1 MRTLLSRLINIQIN
15 SDYIKYTRRGTVSIG
30 KSASMFCSIFFRD
43 LKAIEG

>member
-15 SDYIKYTRRGTVSIG
+15 SDYIKYTRRGTLSVG
-30 KSASMFCSIFFRD
+30 KSVPMFCNIFFRK